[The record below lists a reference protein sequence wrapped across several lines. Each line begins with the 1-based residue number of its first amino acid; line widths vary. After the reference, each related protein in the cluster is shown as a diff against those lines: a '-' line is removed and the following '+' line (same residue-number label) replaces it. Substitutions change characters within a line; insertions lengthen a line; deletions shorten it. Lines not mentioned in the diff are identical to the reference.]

1 MDTGAEGHGAVELTA
16 GARVRSAVCATE
28 VVVVRAPTGDVDL
41 WCGGVPILGL
51 ASAPSLGASPVPG
64 QDQGTLL
71 GKRYS
76 HDATGLEVL
85 CTKSGAGSLSVA
97 GEPLG
102 LQQAKPLPSSD

>member
-1 MDTGAEGHGAVELTA
+1 MQLKP

-28 VVVVRAPTGDVDL
+28 VVVVRAPAGDVDL
-41 WCGGVPILGL
+41 WCGGVPTLDL
-51 ASAPSLGASPVPG
+51 ASAPSRGGGPVAG
-64 QDQGTLL
+64 QDEGTLL

-85 CTKSGAGSLSVA
+85 CTKSGAGTLSVA

>member
-1 MDTGAEGHGAVELTA
+1 
-16 GARVRSAVCATE
+16 VRSAVCETE
-28 VVVVRAPTGDVDL
+28 VVVVRAPAGDVEL
-41 WCGGVPILGL
+41 WCGGVPTLNLESG
-51 ASAPSLGASPVPG
+51 ATAPGGTPVPG
-64 QDQGTLL
+64 QDEGTLL

-85 CTKSGAGSLSVA
+85 CTKSGAGTLSVA